1 MAVDQATKKRYNER
15 IGKHKQQIAEFEK
28 EIAAY
33 KKAMSNQKKLKP
45 FFHIGSIAILLQIIK
60 LQIEMNAIS
69 EEMMNIKN
77 NAFLDAARKNFY
89 KIFTELASVVKDDID
104 EPLDFNRE
112 ELDKIAPF
120 NPRQRLNLYRHIR
133 SEMEQLIRAYGPN
146 TKWLWSF
153 PELYAKSANLG
164 KNLIDFREVQSKR
177 DPREE
182 FYYDRKE
189 MVKLIID
196 DLFDASCRYR
206 DKFEISTKAT
216 SDMLMAIKL
225 LDAMRRV
232 AIAVKDDAMAN
243 KAKAGIE
250 SYKARI
256 ESEKEQKEKKAQ
268 TKK

>member
-1 MAVDQATKKRYNER
+1 MAVDQATKKLYNER
-15 IGKHKQQIAEFEK
+15 IGQQKLQIAEYEK
-28 EIAAY
+28 ELAAY
-33 KKAMSNQKKLKP
+33 KKAMLSNKKLKP
-45 FFHIGSIAILLQIIK
+45 FFHLGNVAQLLQIVN
-60 LQIEMNAIS
+60 LQMEMNEIS
-69 EEMMNIKN
+69 EQMMQLKN
-77 NAFLDAARKNFY
+77 NSFLDNARKNLY
-89 KIFTELASVVKDDID
+89 KIFSDLDAVVRGDID

-120 NPRQRLNLYRHIR
+120 TPRQRLNLYRHIR
-133 SEMEQLIRAYGPN
+133 RAIDKLVQAYGPN

-189 MVKLIID
+189 MVRMIID
-196 DLFDASCRYR
+196 DLLDASNRYR

-216 SDMLMAIKL
+216 GDMIMAIKL
-225 LDAMRRV
+225 LEAMRRV
-232 AIAVKDDAMAN
+232 AVAVKDDAMAG

-250 SYKARI
+250 TYKARI
-256 ESEKEQKEKKAQ
+256 EAEKGEKKAPA
-268 TKK
+268 KK

>member
-1 MAVDQATKKRYNER
+1 MAVDQATKKLYNER
-15 IGKHKQQIAEFEK
+15 IGQQKLQIAEYEK
-28 EIAAY
+28 ELAAY
-33 KKAMSNQKKLKP
+33 KKAMLSNKKLKP
-45 FFHIGSIAILLQIIK
+45 FFHLGNVAQLLQIVN
-60 LQIEMNAIS
+60 LQMEMNEIS
-69 EEMMNIKN
+69 EQMMQLKN
-77 NAFLDAARKNFY
+77 NSFLDNARKNLY
-89 KIFTELASVVKDDID
+89 KIFSDLDAVVRGDID

-120 NPRQRLNLYRHIR
+120 TPRQRLNLYRHIR
-133 SEMEQLIRAYGPN
+133 RAIDKLVQAYGPN

-189 MVKLIID
+189 MVRMIID
-196 DLFDASCRYR
+196 DLLDASNRYR

-216 SDMLMAIKL
+216 GDMIMAIKL
-225 LDAMRRV
+225 LEAMRRV
-232 AIAVKDDAMAN
+232 AVAVKDDAMAA

-250 SYKARI
+250 TYKARI
-256 ESEKEQKEKKAQ
+256 EAEKEEKKAPA
-268 TKK
+268 KK

>member
-1 MAVDQATKKRYNER
+1 MAVDQATKKLYNER
-15 IGKHKQQIAEFEK
+15 IAQQKLQIAEYEK
-28 EIAAY
+28 ELAAY
-33 KKAMSNQKKLKP
+33 KKAMLSNKKLKP
-45 FFHIGSIAILLQIIK
+45 FFHLGNVAQLLQIVN
-60 LQIEMNAIS
+60 LQMEMNEIS
-69 EEMMNIKN
+69 EQMMQLKN
-77 NAFLDAARKNFY
+77 NAFLDNARKNLY
-89 KIFTELASVVKDDID
+89 KIFSDLDAVVRGDID

-120 NPRQRLNLYRHIR
+120 TPRQRLNLYRHIR
-133 SEMEQLIRAYGPN
+133 RAIDKLVQAYGPN

-189 MVKLIID
+189 MVRMIID
-196 DLFDASCRYR
+196 DLLDASNRYR

-216 SDMLMAIKL
+216 GDMIMAIKL
-225 LDAMRRV
+225 LEAMRRV
-232 AIAVKDDAMAN
+232 AVAVKDDAMAA

-250 SYKARI
+250 TYKARI
-256 ESEKEQKEKKAQ
+256 EAEKEEKKAPA
-268 TKK
+268 KK